1 MNNHYAVVGSTDNNY
16 AKFLA
21 VVFASVLRSTK
32 SKDLIDLYCID
43 GGISD
48 ENLSFIVKA
57 VENEGGKVEFLQLD
71 TNEYDNIK
79 TIKHIT
85 KAAFYRLRIPSL
97 LHNYDK
103 VLYLDCDVI
112 VRDDVTKLWE

>member
-1 MNNHYAVVGSTDNNY
+1 M
-16 AKFLA
+16 
-21 VVFASVLRSTK
+21 
-32 SKDLIDLYCID
+32 YCID

-112 VRDDVTKLWE
+112 VRDDVTKLWEYDIEKYDVGYRR